1 MDISMINDY
10 FIPAVVVLALCVG
23 YILRNWLPTDNKWI
37 PTILFFVGIVSGIVV
52 SGLNYTAIVSGA
64 VSGLAA
70 VGLNQAFKQAL
81 GLNVRP
87 DIEMTE
93 VEALGS
99 ELDDEEAEVEEP
111 VEEEEPEDNEDFEL
125 EED

>member
-1 MDISMINDY
+1 MDISMINSY
-10 FIPAVVVLALCVG
+10 FIPAVVVLSLCIG
-23 YILRNWLPTDNKWI
+23 YILRNWIPTDNKWI
-37 PTILFFVGIVSGIVV
+37 PTILFFVGAISGVVV
-52 SGLNYTAIVSGA
+52 SGFNFTAIVSGA

-93 VEALGS
+93 DEVIDN
-99 ELDDEEAEVEEP
+99 ELD
-111 VEEEEPEDNEDFEL
+111 EEEEEEEYVDDGEEDNEDFEMK
-125 EED
+125 ED

>member
-1 MDISMINDY
+1 MDISMINNY
-10 FIPAVVVLALCVG
+10 FIPAVVVLSLCIG
-23 YILRNWLPTDNKWI
+23 YILRNWMPTDNKWI
-37 PTILFFVGIVSGIVV
+37 PTILFFVGAISGVVV
-52 SGLNYTAIVSGA
+52 SGLNFTAIVSGT

-93 VEALGS
+93 DEVIDN
-99 ELDDEEAEVEEP
+99 ELDEED
-111 VEEEEPEDNEDFEL
+111 EEEEYVDDGEEDNEDFEMK
-125 EED
+125 ED

>member
-1 MDISMINDY
+1 MDISMINNY
-10 FIPAVVVLALCVG
+10 FIPAVVVLSLCVG

-37 PTILFFVGIVSGIVV
+37 PTILFFVGAISGVVV
-52 SGLNYTAIVSGA
+52 SGFNFTSIVSGA

-93 VEALGS
+93 DEVIDN
-99 ELDDEEAEVEEP
+99 ELDEEDEYVDDGE
-111 VEEEEPEDNEDFEL
+111 EDNEDFEMK
-125 EED
+125 ED

>member
-1 MDISMINDY
+1 MDISMINNY
-10 FIPAVVVLALCVG
+10 FIPAVVVLSLCIG
-23 YILRNWLPTDNKWI
+23 YILRNWMPTDNKWI
-37 PTILFFVGIVSGIVV
+37 PTILFFVGAISGVVV
-52 SGLNYTAIVSGA
+52 SGLNFTAIVSGA

-93 VEALGS
+93 DEVIDN
-99 ELDDEEAEVEEP
+99 ELD
-111 VEEEEPEDNEDFEL
+111 EEEEYVDDGEEDNEDFEMK
-125 EED
+125 ED

>member
-1 MDISMINDY
+1 MDISMINNY
-10 FIPAVVVLALCVG
+10 FIPAVVVMSLCIG
-23 YILRNWLPTDNKWI
+23 YILRNWMPTDNKWI
-37 PTILFFVGIVSGIVV
+37 PTILFFVGAISGVVV
-52 SGLNYTAIVSGA
+52 SGLNFTAIVSGA

-93 VEALGS
+93 DEVIDN
-99 ELDDEEAEVEEP
+99 ELD
-111 VEEEEPEDNEDFEL
+111 EEEEYVDDGEEDNEDF
-125 EED
+125 

>member
-1 MDISMINDY
+1 MDISMINNY
-10 FIPAVVVLALCVG
+10 FIPAVVVLSLCIG

-37 PTILFFVGIVSGIVV
+37 PTILFFVGAISGVVV
-52 SGLNYTAIVSGA
+52 SGFNFTAIVSGA

-87 DIEMTE
+87 NIEMTE
-93 VEALGS
+93 DEVIDN
-99 ELDDEEAEVEEP
+99 ELDKED
-111 VEEEEPEDNEDFEL
+111 EEEEYVDDGEEENEDFEMK
-125 EED
+125 ED

>member
-1 MDISMINDY
+1 MDIPMINNY
-10 FIPAVVVLALCVG
+10 FIPAVVVMSLCIG
-23 YILRNWLPTDNKWI
+23 YILRNWMPTDNKWI
-37 PTILFFVGIVSGIVV
+37 PTILFFVGAISGVVV
-52 SGLNYTAIVSGA
+52 SGFNFTAIVSGA

-93 VEALGS
+93 DEVIDN
-99 ELDDEEAEVEEP
+99 ELDEEDEEVEYVDDGE
-111 VEEEEPEDNEDFEL
+111 EDNEDFEMK
-125 EED
+125 ED

>member
-1 MDISMINDY
+1 MDISMINNY
-10 FIPAVVVLALCVG
+10 FIPAVVVLSLCIG

-37 PTILFFVGIVSGIVV
+37 PTILFFVGAISGVVV
-52 SGLNYTAIVSGA
+52 SGFNFTAIVSGA

-87 DIEMTE
+87 NIEMTE
-93 VEALGS
+93 DEVIDH
-99 ELDDEEAEVEEP
+99 ELDKED
-111 VEEEEPEDNEDFEL
+111 EEEEYVDDGEEDNEDFEMK
-125 EED
+125 ED

>member
-1 MDISMINDY
+1 MDISMINNY
-10 FIPAVVVLALCVG
+10 FIPAVVVLSLCIG

-37 PTILFFVGIVSGIVV
+37 PTILFFVGAISGVVV
-52 SGLNYTAIVSGA
+52 SGFNFTAIVSGA

-87 DIEMTE
+87 NIEMTE
-93 VEALGS
+93 DEVIDH
-99 ELDDEEAEVEEP
+99 ELDKED
-111 VEEEEPEDNEDFEL
+111 EEEEYVDDGEEENEDFEMK
-125 EED
+125 ED

>member
-1 MDISMINDY
+1 MDISMINNY
-10 FIPAVVVLALCVG
+10 FIPAVVVLSLCIG

-37 PTILFFVGIVSGIVV
+37 PTILFFVGAISGVVV
-52 SGLNYTAIVSGA
+52 SGLNFTAIVSGA

-93 VEALGS
+93 
-99 ELDDEEAEVEEP
+99 DEVLEHEMD
-111 VEEEEPEDNEDFEL
+111 EEEEDEEYFEDNEDFEF
-125 EED
+125 EEE

>member
-1 MDISMINDY
+1 MDISMINNY
-10 FIPAVVVLALCVG
+10 FIPAVVVMSLCIG
-23 YILRNWLPTDNKWI
+23 YILRNWMPTDNKWI
-37 PTILFFVGIVSGIVV
+37 PTILFFVGAISGVVV
-52 SGLNYTAIVSGA
+52 SGFNYTAIVSGA

-93 VEALGS
+93 AEVIDH
-99 ELDDEEAEVEEP
+99 ELDEED
-111 VEEEEPEDNEDFEL
+111 EEEEYVDDGEEDNEDFEMK
-125 EED
+125 ED